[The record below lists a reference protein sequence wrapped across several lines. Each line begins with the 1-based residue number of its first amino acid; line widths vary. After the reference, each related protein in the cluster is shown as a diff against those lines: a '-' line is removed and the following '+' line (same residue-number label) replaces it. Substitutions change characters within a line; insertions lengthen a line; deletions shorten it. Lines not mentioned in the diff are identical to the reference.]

1 MVSSFKSLV
10 FWFSCSLFLFVSKD
24 RFFLFL
30 VVERLGRQDL
40 ASPRPPLLPATA
52 PIRLAQNLFSP
63 KNCFEPQ
70 NPGLKRQGLAASLDG
85 QCTDKIRKS
94 WQRPNITWKA
104 ASQMRA
110 DISRENL
117 SENCR
122 TRRKN
127 DDQQFAEGLLIP
139 RIARIRR
146 FSAGPTGMS
155 NECRPLFNWLC
166 VITTSATMHQ
176 IVRTSKGKIP
186 LSINQLTDRA
196 DYNERGIC

>member
-1 MVSSFKSLV
+1 MLFSKDRFFQFLVSSFKNSVFWFSGSLFLFVSKDRFFLFLVSSFKSLV
-10 FWFSCSLFLFVSKD
+10 VWFSGSLLLLVSKDRFFLILVSSLRSVVFWFSSSLFLLVSKD

-94 WQRPNITWKA
+94 
-104 ASQMRA
+104 
-110 DISRENL
+110 
-117 SENCR
+117 
-122 TRRKN
+122 
-127 DDQQFAEGLLIP
+127 
-139 RIARIRR
+139 
-146 FSAGPTGMS
+146 
-155 NECRPLFNWLC
+155 
-166 VITTSATMHQ
+166 
-176 IVRTSKGKIP
+176 
-186 LSINQLTDRA
+186 
-196 DYNERGIC
+196 